1 MLISIHPTAWRCNRK
16 HRNPDTST
24 FLFSIEF
31 STVLG
36 PTQPSMKRVR
46 TGLTGFKAALL
57 WN

>member
-1 MLISIHPTAWRCNRK
+1 MSVSIHPAAGRSNRK

-36 PTQPSMKRVR
+36 PTQPFMKRFR
-46 TGLTGFKAALL
+46 TGLTVFKAALL
-57 WN
+57 